1 MVFSI
6 VRVFSTRTFGMLMEI
21 EKFEYIYLNINNI
34 NFIIDKYKL
43 LNIIFI

>member
-1 MVFSI
+1 
-6 VRVFSTRTFGMLMEI
+6 MEI